1 MSKQIAVHRPGSL
14 TVFSPIDPQSAIFA
28 MESLAETG
36 SLLVSIEG
44 TGDLHYLSPEALGNA
59 YVVMG
64 DTPSSEGP
72 TSAGSSS
79 GDGRPG

>member
-14 TVFSPIDPQSAIFA
+14 TVFSPIDPEAAAIA
-28 MESLAETG
+28 MDQLQETG

-44 TGDLHYLSPEALGNA
+44 SGDLHYLSPEALGDA
-59 YVVMG
+59 YVVMS

-79 GDGRPG
+79 GDSRPG